1 MGFWIF
7 MMAIGLLIPA
17 IMIVFGKRFIRSAP
31 KKINFVFGFR
41 TEMSMR
47 SKDTW
52 EFAHKYIGK
61 LWFRLGLI
69 LVPITAVPM
78 LFVIGRSEGIVA
90 TVGLIVNFVN
100 LIALVV
106 PIFFTEK
113 ELNRVFDKDGNR
125 KAA

>member
-1 MGFWIF
+1 
-7 MMAIGLLIPA
+7 
-17 IMIVFGKRFIRSAP
+17 
-31 KKINFVFGFR
+31 
-41 TEMSMR
+41 
-47 SKDTW
+47 
-52 EFAHKYIGK
+52 
-61 LWFRLGLI
+61 
-69 LVPITAVPM
+69 M